1 MISKLKETDMDQVLE
16 IWLETSIK
24 SHNFIKREFWES
36 KLEDMRN
43 LYLPASETYVYVENG
58 EIKGFFSLVDET
70 LAAIF
75 VASASQGRGIGKK
88 LIAKAKEL
96 RSSLNLTVYSK
107 NTKSINFYKSCGF
120 DIIRKQTDE
129 NTGEPEYLMAYQMK

>member
-1 MISKLKETDMDQVLE
+1 MEQVLK
-16 IWLETSIK
+16 IWLEASVK
-24 SHNFIKREFWES
+24 AHDFIKREFWEA
-36 KLEDMRN
+36 KLDDMRN
-43 LYLPASETYVYVENG
+43 LYLPASETYVYAEKG

-75 VASASQGRGIGKK
+75 VAPASQGRGIGKK

-107 NTKSINFYKSCGF
+107 NTKSINFYKRCGF

-129 NTGEPEYLMAYQMK
+129 NTGEFEYLMAYQIK